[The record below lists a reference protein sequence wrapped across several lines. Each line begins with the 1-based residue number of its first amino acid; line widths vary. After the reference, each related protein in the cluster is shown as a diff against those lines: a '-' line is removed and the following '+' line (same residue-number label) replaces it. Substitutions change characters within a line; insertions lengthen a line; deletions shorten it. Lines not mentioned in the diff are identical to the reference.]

1 MTDTLDHTTD
11 LRSEMRGVL
20 EHRVLAVVTDGPAFE
35 LREVP
40 NGTGGTK
47 LNFEGYASVVER
59 GYDVWAPAVGD
70 FTEVIDTRAF
80 NKTLSENPDVSLKVN
95 HEGLPLARSTA
106 GDLRLGADSTGLL
119 ASADLNPERSDVKL
133 LRQAV
138 EAGHLGAMSF
148 AFRVTRQDWSDD
160 GQTRRITELN
170 LNRGDVSIV
179 EHPAN
184 GATTGM
190 MSLRNAIER
199 TMHAN
204 ESSGLIEEIRAAIA
218 GADEATLKHVL
229 SLLSSADTALDEAQ
243 PLLAGVLGVTNPDIA
258 QDAALERSEDGEEVE
273 IRTPSR
279 LAIAQLR
286 AVASRR

>member
-1 MTDTLDHTTD
+1 MTEPFDTA
-11 LRSEMRGVL
+11 LRDQMRGFI
-20 EHRVLAVVTDGPAFE
+20 ETRVMAISTDGPAFE

-59 GYDVWAPAVGD
+59 GYDVWAPSVGD
-70 FTEVIDTRAF
+70 FTEVIDQRAF
-80 NKTLSENPDVSLKVN
+80 AKTLSENPDVSLKIN

-106 GDLRLGADSTGLL
+106 GDLRLSADSTGLL
-119 ASADLNPERSDVKL
+119 AGADLNPERSDVKL

-160 GQTRRITELN
+160 GATRRISEVN

-190 MSLRNAIER
+190 MSLRNAVER
-199 TMHAN
+199 TMVTTDTPAMV
-204 ESSGLIEEIRAAIA
+204 SEIRAKLAD
-218 GADEATLKHVL
+218 ADEAVLKHIL
-229 SLLSSADTALDEAQ
+229 SLVSAADTAVDEAQ
-243 PLLAGVLGVTNPDIA
+243 PLLADLLGVPNPDIA
-258 QDAALERSEDGEEVE
+258 QDAAMDRSSGDEGIEV
-273 IRTPSR
+273 RQTSR

-286 AVASRR
+286 AVASHRR

>member
-1 MTDTLDHTTD
+1 VTEPFDTA
-11 LRSEMRGVL
+11 LRDQMRGFI
-20 EHRVLAVVTDGPAFE
+20 ETRVMAISTDGPAFE

-59 GYDVWAPAVGD
+59 GYDVWAPSVGD
-70 FTEVIDTRAF
+70 FTEVIDQRAF
-80 NKTLSENPDVSLKVN
+80 AKTLSENPDVSLKIN

-106 GDLRLGADSTGLL
+106 GDLRLSADSTGLL
-119 ASADLNPERSDVKL
+119 AGADLNPERSDVKL

-160 GQTRRITELN
+160 GATRRISEVN

-190 MSLRNAIER
+190 MSLRNAVER
-199 TMHAN
+199 TMVTTDTPAMV
-204 ESSGLIEEIRAAIA
+204 SEIRAKLAD
-218 GADEATLKHVL
+218 ADEAVLKHIL
-229 SLLSSADTALDEAQ
+229 SLVSAADTAVDEAQ
-243 PLLAGVLGVTNPDIA
+243 PLLADLLGVPNPDIA
-258 QDAALERSEDGEEVE
+258 QDAAMDRSSGDEGIEV
-273 IRTPSR
+273 RQPSR

-286 AVASRR
+286 AVASHRR

>member
-1 MTDTLDHTTD
+1 MTDTLDHTAD
-11 LRSEMRGVL
+11 LRSQMRGVV
-20 EHRVLAVVTDGPAFE
+20 ETRVLAVQADLPAFE

-59 GYDVWAPAVGD
+59 GYDVWAPGVGD
-70 FTEVIDTRAF
+70 FTEVIDERAF
-80 NKTLSENPDVSLKVN
+80 NKTLSENPDVSLKIN
-95 HEGLPLARSTA
+95 HEGLPLARSSA
-106 GDLRLGADSTGLL
+106 GDLHMSADGTGLL
-119 ASADLNPERSDVKL
+119 ASADLNPERSDVVL
-133 LRQAV
+133 LRQCI

-148 AFRVTRQDWSDD
+148 AFRVQRQDWSED
-160 GQTRRITELN
+160 GETRRITELN

-199 TMHAN
+199 TTLADDTPD
-204 ESSGLIEEIRAAIA
+204 LIEEVRAAIS

-243 PLLAGVLGVTNPDIA
+243 PLLAGVLGVENPDIA
-258 QDAALERSEDGEEVE
+258 QDAALERSEDDE
-273 IRTPSR
+273 IETRTPSR

>member
-1 MTDTLDHTTD
+1 MTEPFDTA
-11 LRSEMRGVL
+11 LRDQMRGFI
-20 EHRVLAVVTDGPAFE
+20 ETRVMAISTDGPAFE

-59 GYDVWAPAVGD
+59 GYDVWAPSVGD
-70 FTEVIDTRAF
+70 FTEVIDQRAF
-80 NKTLSENPDVSLKVN
+80 AKTLSENPDVSLKIN

-106 GDLRLGADSTGLL
+106 GDLRLSADSTGLL
-119 ASADLNPERSDVKL
+119 AGADLNPERSDVKL

-160 GQTRRITELN
+160 GATRRISEVN

-190 MSLRNAIER
+190 MSLRNAVER
-199 TMHAN
+199 TMVTTDTPAMV
-204 ESSGLIEEIRAAIA
+204 SEIRAKLA
-218 GADEATLKHVL
+218 GADEAVLKHIL
-229 SLLSSADTALDEAQ
+229 SLVSAADTAVDEAQ
-243 PLLAGVLGVTNPDIA
+243 PLLADLLGVPNPDIA
-258 QDAALERSEDGEEVE
+258 QDAAMDRSSGDEGIEV
-273 IRTPSR
+273 RQPSR

-286 AVASRR
+286 AVASHRR

>member
-1 MTDTLDHTTD
+1 MTEPFDTA
-11 LRSEMRGVL
+11 LRDQMRGFI
-20 EHRVLAVVTDGPAFE
+20 ETRVMAISTDGPAFE

-59 GYDVWAPAVGD
+59 GYDVWAPSVGD
-70 FTEVIDTRAF
+70 FTEVIDQRAF
-80 NKTLSENPDVSLKVN
+80 AKTLSENPDVSLKIN

-106 GDLRLGADSTGLL
+106 GDLRLSADSTGLL
-119 ASADLNPERSDVKL
+119 AGADLNPERSDVKL

-160 GQTRRITELN
+160 GATRRISEVN

-190 MSLRNAIER
+190 MSLRNAVER
-199 TMHAN
+199 TMVTTDTPAMV
-204 ESSGLIEEIRAAIA
+204 SEIRAKLAD
-218 GADEATLKHVL
+218 ADEAVLKHIL
-229 SLLSSADTALDEAQ
+229 SLVSAADTAVDEAQ
-243 PLLAGVLGVTNPDIA
+243 PLLADLLGVPNPDIA
-258 QDAALERSEDGEEVE
+258 QDAAMDRSSGDEGIEV
-273 IRTPSR
+273 RQPSR

-286 AVASRR
+286 AVASHRR

>member
-1 MTDTLDHTTD
+1 MTDTLDHTAD
-11 LRSEMRGVL
+11 LRSQMRGVV
-20 EHRVLAVVTDGPAFE
+20 ETRVLAVQADLPAFE

-59 GYDVWAPAVGD
+59 GYDVWAPGVGD
-70 FTEVIDTRAF
+70 FTEVIDERAF
-80 NKTLSENPDVSLKVN
+80 NKTLSENPDVSLKIN
-95 HEGLPLARSTA
+95 HEGLPLARSSA
-106 GDLRLGADSTGLL
+106 GDLHMSADGTGLL
-119 ASADLNPERSDVKL
+119 ASADLNPERSDVVL
-133 LRQAV
+133 LRQCI
-138 EAGHLGAMSF
+138 EAGHLGA
-148 AFRVTRQDWSDD
+148 FRVQRQDWSED
-160 GQTRRITELN
+160 GETRRITELN

-199 TMHAN
+199 TTLADDTPD
-204 ESSGLIEEIRAAIA
+204 LIEEVRAAIS

-243 PLLAGVLGVTNPDIA
+243 PLLAGVLGVENPDIA
-258 QDAALERSEDGEEVE
+258 QDAALDRSEDDE
-273 IRTPSR
+273 IETRTPSR